1 MTNAEVKQF
10 AKLEPLAIKI
20 LNIGARKYN
29 LSARA
34 YMRTIKVAR
43 TIADLE
49 GSLKISGPCITE
61 ALAYRIGT
69 KDDEQSKDEW
79 PKKDRKS

>member
-1 MTNAEVKQF
+1 
-10 AKLEPLAIKI
+10 LAIKI

-34 YMRTIKVAR
+34 YMRVIKVAR

-49 GSLKISGPCITE
+49 GLANISGPNITE
-61 ALAYRIGT
+61 ALAYRIGAQDDQQPT
-69 KDDEQSKDEW
+69 KT
-79 PKKDRKS
+79 KKS